1 MRFAD
6 TDLGRYGR
14 WLRAIRHGLHNLGMV
29 NVPGSPAA
37 FFAAGE
43 TRRLY
48 TAGHTAES
56 VAWSVARGGD
66 VHFQGPVPVAAGWG
80 PWQ

>member
-48 TAGHTAES
+48 T
-56 VAWSVARGGD
+56 WSGARGGD